1 MKVDYHM
8 HTLCSDGICEVEAV
22 VDMAVNCGILAMAV
36 TDHDTLS
43 GIGRARQCCL
53 GRIRYVTGT
62 EITCTEHLWGSLP
75 TSQSIHLLGY
85 GFDET
90 DPVLC
95 ALLSARKERTEAVY
109 PGTGRGCNRVRISDS
124 YPGCPHELR
133 KYPSASRCHGARQ
146 GSLPCGQRG
155 GHGTG
160 RFLCESPDRCQ
171 YHRGRRHRSPPPC
184 GRKSRLGPS
193 L

>member
-62 EITCTEHLWGSLP
+62 EITCLVTGSMRP
-75 TSQSIHLLGY
+75 IRC
-85 GFDET
+85 
-90 DPVLC
+90 C
-95 ALLSARKERTEAVY
+95 A
-109 PGTGRGCNRVRISDS
+109 
-124 YPGCPHELR
+124 
-133 KYPSASRCHGARQ
+133 RC
-146 GSLPCGQRG
+146 
-155 GHGTG
+155 
-160 RFLCESPDRCQ
+160 
-171 YHRGRRHRSPPPC
+171 SPPGKS
-184 GRKSRLGPS
+184 GRKPSTRNWQRL
-193 L
+193 

>member
-62 EITCTEHLWGSLP
+62 EITCAEHLGEFSPFPSLSTCLVTGSMRP
-75 TSQSIHLLGY
+75 IRC
-85 GFDET
+85 
-90 DPVLC
+90 C
-95 ALLSARKERTEAVY
+95 A
-109 PGTGRGCNRVRISDS
+109 
-124 YPGCPHELR
+124 
-133 KYPSASRCHGARQ
+133 RC
-146 GSLPCGQRG
+146 
-155 GHGTG
+155 
-160 RFLCESPDRCQ
+160 
-171 YHRGRRHRSPPPC
+171 SPPGKS
-184 GRKSRLGPS
+184 GRKPSTRNWQRL
-193 L
+193 

>member
-43 GIGRARQCCL
+43 GIDRARQRCL

-62 EITCTEHLWGSLP
+62 EITCAEHLWGSLP
-75 TSQSIHLLGY
+75 IPQSIHLLGY

-95 ALLSARKERTEAVY
+95 ALLSARKER
-109 PGTGRGCNRVRISDS
+109 
-124 YPGCPHELR
+124 R
-133 KYPSASRCHGARQ
+133 KPSTRNW
-146 GSLPCGQRG
+146 QR
-155 GHGTG
+155 
-160 RFLCESPDRCQ
+160 L
-171 YHRGRRHRSPPPC
+171 
-184 GRKSRLGPS
+184 
-193 L
+193 

>member
-62 EITCTEHLWGSLP
+62 EITLGKSPHFP
-75 TSQSIHLLGY
+75 IHPPAWL
-85 GFDET
+85 
-90 DPVLC
+90 
-95 ALLSARKERTEAVY
+95 
-109 PGTGRGCNRVRISDS
+109 RVR
-124 YPGCPHELR
+124 
-133 KYPSASRCHGARQ
+133 
-146 GSLPCGQRG
+146 
-155 GHGTG
+155 
-160 RFLCESPDRCQ
+160 
-171 YHRGRRHRSPPPC
+171 
-184 GRKSRLGPS
+184 
-193 L
+193 